1 MTKFFAV
8 KSYERIWVQIVGK
21 SLKTIPQHNL
31 PNTPFYVSNT
41 FRGLYN
47 YCCIVRTDKTL
58 LTVSILL
65 ELYKS
70 PGWTDQYLHWKQ
82 CQVHLTICAFPNSL
96 TTTRWRKRGKMS
108 FLYFFFV
115 SDSLTTLSLCF
126 RVLYSA
132 FGRRFIPVFL
142 LFYADPIP
150 SIMSR
155 MLSFLFIDTLHN

>member
-70 PGWTDQYLHWKQ
+70 PGWTDQYLHI
-82 CQVHLTICAFPNSL
+82 L
-96 TTTRWRKRGKMS
+96 R
-108 FLYFFFV
+108 FV
-115 SDSLTTLSLCF
+115 LSQIVWQRLGSGNVEKWASCISSSYRIVWLLSLS
-126 RVLYSA
+126 VLEFCIRYLVGDLFPFSFYST
-132 FGRRFIPVFL
+132 
-142 LFYADPIP
+142 PIQFP
-150 SIMSR
+150 Q
-155 MLSFLFIDTLHN
+155 